1 MSTVIWPPLP
11 SDQLHAEREAC
22 TKRELEWLLSA
33 LQETLQSLK
42 AGLEECAALLAP
54 RDIGSTLVLSSQRSE
69 SLKGFVTL
77 NGARITKCDIHL
89 RLASLPRVS
98 GQPSYRLAISSAP
111 TAPTL
116 VIDQLVSARSLINN
130 CLDVVDAT
138 RWTGDASNADYISS
152 QLRLLHE
159 NVQEARDE
167 LKGDT
172 DTTRAWNEEPLAKSA
187 FDPPLPG
194 PVSMHF
200 AITDAALIFTVRTLE
215 PAPEGSST
223 GASTPN
229 STYSHSL
236 SGLSIR
242 DRLAQALG
250 APPAPRHDE
259 ADDIF
264 TYRNQL
270 VRVREK
276 LKIETQDPSLMAAL
290 AKLSAL
296 EHTVGLSRKALDV
309 VMGREEEGG

>member
-1 MSTVIWPPLP
+1 MSTAIWPPAP
-11 SDQLHAEREAC
+11 ADQLEKERQSC
-22 TKRELEWLLSA
+22 LTRELEWLLSA
-33 LQETLQSLK
+33 LQETLQSIK
-42 AGLEECAALLAP
+42 AGLEECSALLAP
-54 RDIGSTLVLSSQRSE
+54 RDSGSTLVLSSQRSE

-77 NGARITKCDIHL
+77 NGARITKGDIHL
-89 RLASLPRVS
+89 RMSSLPRVS
-98 GQPSYRLAISSAP
+98 GQPSYRLAISSSP
-111 TAPTL
+111 TAPAL
-116 VIDQLVSARSLINN
+116 VVDQLISARTLLNYS
-130 CLDVVDAT
+130 LDVVDAT
-138 RWTGDASNADYISS
+138 RWTGDANNAGYISS

-167 LKGDT
+167 LKGGT
-172 DTTRAWNEEPLAKSA
+172 DTVKTWHEAPLAKQI

-194 PVSMHF
+194 PVSLHF
-200 AITDAALIFTVRTLE
+200 AIADAGLVFTVRTLE

-229 STYSHSL
+229 STYSQTY

-259 ADDIF
+259 ADEVF

-270 VRVREK
+270 VKVREK

-296 EHTVGLSRKALDV
+296 EHTVALSRKALDV
-309 VMGREEEGG
+309 VMGHEEEIP